1 MRFIIL
7 VSIFFLSTTTYV
19 WAKETNNSIFIDLLK
34 DMHQQIEKWE
44 EKLGEMENDPSIPT
58 VKKGVIKTIR
68 DLLRRIDEVLKEY
81 LPPEPK
87 VKKIR
92 SSRQTVLRY
101 ASPVVSLVL
110 PLTG

>member
-1 MRFIIL
+1 VRFIIL

-68 DLLRRIDEVLKEY
+68 GLLRHIDEVLKEY

-87 VKKIR
+87 VKKTR

>member
-7 VSIFFLSTTTYV
+7 VSLFFLSVTCV

-87 VKKIR
+87 VKKTR